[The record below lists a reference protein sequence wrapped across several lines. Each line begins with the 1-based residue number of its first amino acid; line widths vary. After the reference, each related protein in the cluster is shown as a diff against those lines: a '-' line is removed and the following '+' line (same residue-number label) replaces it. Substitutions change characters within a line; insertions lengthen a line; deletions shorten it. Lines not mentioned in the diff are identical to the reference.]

1 MLTETR
7 KQREIRQRE
16 EQILAVA
23 RRHLCEAGYLGLSM
37 DRIADEIEY
46 SKGTV
51 YQHFRN
57 KEEILLALANA
68 ALQTRTAMFKR
79 AADTRAGSRARM
91 ASVGAAAE
99 AFLERFP
106 HYFIVEQIVR
116 ASSIWEKTSSD
127 RRELMQHC
135 ERSCM
140 EVISGIARDAV
151 EAGDLKLAEGA
162 SPEDIVFGL
171 WSINW
176 GAQTI
181 MRSSDSLQ
189 EVGIHD
195 PLSALRR
202 NQNAMLDGHGWRPF
216 STEYDYNDHM
226 DRVKQEL
233 FDDVDQ

>member
-7 KQREIRQRE
+7 KQREIRHRE
-16 EQILAVA
+16 EQILCVA
-23 RRHLCEAGYLGLSM
+23 RRHLCETGYLGLSM
-37 DRIADEIEY
+37 DRIAEEIEY

-68 ALQTRTAMFKR
+68 ALQKRTELFQR
-79 AADTRAGSRARM
+79 AAQTGGRSRVRM
-91 ASVGAAAE
+91 ASVGGAAE
-99 AFLERFP
+99 AFLEQFP
-106 HYFIVEQIVR
+106 HFFIVEQIVR
-116 ASSIWEKTSSD
+116 ASSIWEKTSAD

-135 ERSCM
+135 ERTCM
-140 EVISGIARDAV
+140 AIISGIVRDAV
-151 EAGDLKLAEGA
+151 ESGDLRLAEGVA
-162 SPEDIVFGL
+162 PEDIVFGL

-189 EVGIHD
+189 EIGIPN
-195 PLSALRR
+195 PLAALRR
-202 NQNAMLDGHGWRPF
+202 NQNAMLDGHGWRPL
-216 STEYDYNDHM
+216 SAEYDYNDHM

-233 FDDVDQ
+233 FCDEQ